1 MASTAENGQ
10 ATRRLNPTT
19 QRAFGIEGEFYL
31 ARAQNLRTFNSHGQR
46 CTEGWQTLIAQN
58 FVREQ
63 HIIRGDRR
71 AI

>member
-1 MASTAENGQ
+1 MARTAENGQ
-10 ATRRLNPTT
+10 PTRRLDPSP
-19 QRAFGIEGEFYL
+19 QRTFGIEGEFNL
-31 ARAQNLRTFNSHGQR
+31 ARAQNLRTFNGHGQR